1 MDNKYKTLETIIKE
15 MSANAPL
22 LNGVDWRYSRVC
34 STIRNLYNE
43 QREKIEKH
51 ERDQLAVGTYFTK
64 NFEMSPK
71 AQLLYAKLPKNT
83 DPVSAEKSAILHDK
97 LFALEKQSQ
106 ATQSASK
113 QTIDSAEDYVQQIK
127 MHAKKMGLEK
137 EHLYID
143 TNLNNIKKYAGKV
156 PDVPMASDDEEV
168 EKIKAKTSSSPP
180 FQRNPEPIKDMDLDS
195 KDFLIRRNLAAQR
208 KIKIID
214 GD

>member
-15 MSANAPL
+15 MSSIPML
-22 LNGVDWRYSRVC
+22 DGTDWKYSRLC
-34 STIRNLYNE
+34 NTIRKVHE
-43 QREKIEKH
+43 QRQDIEKH

-71 AQLLYAKLPKNT
+71 AQLLYANLPKDT

-106 ATQSASK
+106 ASQSASK
-113 QTIDSAEDYVQQIK
+113 QTVKSAEDYVDQIK
-127 MHAKKMGLEK
+127 MHAKKMGMEK
-137 EHLYID
+137 QHSYLD
-143 TNLNNIKKYAGKV
+143 SNLNNIRKFAGEV
-156 PDVPMASDDEEV
+156 PDVPMATSDDEV
-168 EKIKAKTSSSPP
+168 EKLKTKTSSSPP
-180 FQRNPEPIKDMDLDS
+180 FQRNPDPVKDMDLDS
-195 KDFLIRRNLAAQR
+195 KNFLIRRNLAAQR

>member
-1 MDNKYKTLETIIKE
+1 MDNKYKTLETVIKQ
-15 MSANAPL
+15 MSSAVPML
-22 LNGVDWRYSRVC
+22 DDTDWQYSRLC
-34 STIRNLYNE
+34 NTIRKVHE
-43 QREKIEKH
+43 QRKDIEKH

-71 AQLLYAKLPKNT
+71 AQLLYANLPKDT

-106 ATQSASK
+106 ASQSASK
-113 QTIDSAEDYVQQIK
+113 QAIKSADDYVEQIK

-137 EHLYID
+137 EHSYLD
-143 TNLNNIKKYAGKV
+143 TNLNNIKKYAGEV
-156 PDVPMASDDEEV
+156 PDVPMATSDDEV
-168 EKIKAKTSSSPP
+168 EKLKAKTTSSPP
-180 FQRNPEPIKDMDLDS
+180 FQRNPDPVKDMDLDS
-195 KDFLIRRNLAAQR
+195 KNFLIRRNLAAQR

>member
-15 MSANAPL
+15 MSSIPML
-22 LNGVDWRYSRVC
+22 DGTDWQYSRLC
-34 STIRNLYNE
+34 NTIRKVHE
-43 QREKIEKH
+43 QRQDIEKH

-71 AQLLYAKLPKNT
+71 AQLLYANLPKDT

-106 ATQSASK
+106 ASQSASK
-113 QTIDSAEDYVQQIK
+113 QTVKSAEDYVDQIK
-127 MHAKKMGLEK
+127 MHAKKMGMEK
-137 EHLYID
+137 QHSYLD
-143 TNLNNIKKYAGKV
+143 SNLNNIRKFAGEV
-156 PDVPMASDDEEV
+156 PDVPMATSDDEV
-168 EKIKAKTSSSPP
+168 EKLKTKTSSSPP
-180 FQRNPEPIKDMDLDS
+180 FQRNPDPVKDMDLDS
-195 KDFLIRRNLAAQR
+195 KNFLIRRNLAAQR